1 MSRWIDDAG
10 ERLSLY
16 HAATWLFVA
25 MTAFGIMV
33 AYWLMAKDRIGI
45 LGAAGVLLLA
55 WILAAGLTVVVWTLS
70 GAASRSLVQ
79 TMTGAGNLPP
89 APSFSFQESLVI
101 RGKFDQAAEAYRAH
115 LQQVPGDFHARL
127 AVAALWRDHLKDPAM
142 AEKLYLEA
150 RSLRPPP
157 GFDFAIGNALID
169 LYHST
174 GQRGRELA
182 ELARFA
188 ERFRDTPDGVRAR
201 QAIARIK
208 ALER

>member
-1 MSRWIDDAG
+1 MSRWIEDAG

-16 HAATWLFVA
+16 HAATWLFIA

-45 LGAAGVLLLA
+45 LGAAGVIACA
-55 WILAAGLTVVVWTLS
+55 WMLAAGLTLVIWHLS
-70 GAASRSLVQ
+70 GAASRGLVQ

-101 RGKFDQAAEAYRAH
+101 RGKFEEAAQAYREH
-115 LQQVPGDFHARL
+115 LEKAPDDFHARL
-127 AVAALWRDHLKDPAM
+127 ALAALWRDHLKDPAM

-150 RSLRPPP
+150 RSRRPSP
-157 GFDFAIGNALID
+157 GFEFAIGNALID
-169 LYHST
+169 LYHRT

-188 ERFRDTPDGVRAR
+188 ARFRDTPDGARAR

-208 ALER
+208 SEQ